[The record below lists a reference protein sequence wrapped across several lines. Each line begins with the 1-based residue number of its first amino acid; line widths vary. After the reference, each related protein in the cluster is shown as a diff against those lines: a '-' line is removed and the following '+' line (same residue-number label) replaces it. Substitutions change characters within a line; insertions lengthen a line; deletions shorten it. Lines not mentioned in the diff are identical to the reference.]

1 MGIQLAGWGFNSGRI
16 LLWRRLYRVFRVFS
30 WLAGYPVMLF
40 SIGWGCIFP
49 ISILNP
55 SGNREK
61 ESEVSVPF
69 FYFLFPN
76 MDFGNRE
83 IEGGLYL
90 GIPNS
95 YLGQM

>member
-1 MGIQLAGWGFNSGRI
+1 M
-16 LLWRRLYRVFRVFS
+16 
-30 WLAGYPVMLF
+30 
-40 SIGWGCIFP
+40 P
-49 ISILNP
+49 ISVLNP
-55 SGNREK
+55 FGNREI
-61 ESEVSVPF
+61 ESEVHVPF

-95 YLGQM
+95 SFGQM